1 MLQFF
6 AGLIIIVPFIA
17 LLVYLLHIIDE
28 MMDGQNK
35 N

>member
-28 MMDGQNK
+28 MKDGQNK